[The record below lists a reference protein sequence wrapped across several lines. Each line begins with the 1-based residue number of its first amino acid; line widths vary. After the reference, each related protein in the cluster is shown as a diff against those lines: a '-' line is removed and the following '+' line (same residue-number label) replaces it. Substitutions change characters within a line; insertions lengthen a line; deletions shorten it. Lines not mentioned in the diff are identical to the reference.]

1 MQRAFGLA
9 CSPVPPIHANAGADR
24 EKPLPSVRLSGHG
37 QVKTV
42 EIYTS
47 PLCGYCHAA
56 KRLLAGKGV
65 PFAEI
70 DVLGDPEARIEMT
83 MRASGLRTVPQVFVG
98 DRHVGGYDDLSAL
111 ERAGRLD
118 PLLEAT

>member
-1 MQRAFGLA
+1 M
-9 CSPVPPIHANAGADR
+9 
-24 EKPLPSVRLSGHG
+24 
-37 QVKTV
+37 KTV
-42 EIYTS
+42 RIYTS

-65 PFAEI
+65 PFSEI
-70 DVLGDPEARIEMT
+70 DVLGDLEARRAMT
-83 MRASGLRTVPQVFVG
+83 MRAGGRRTVPQVFVG

>member
-1 MQRAFGLA
+1 M
-9 CSPVPPIHANAGADR
+9 
-24 EKPLPSVRLSGHG
+24 
-37 QVKTV
+37 KTV
-42 EIYTS
+42 RIYTS
-47 PLCGYCHAA
+47 PLCGYSCAA

-70 DVLGDPEARIEMT
+70 DVLGDPEARRAMT
-83 MRASGLRTVPQVFVG
+83 MRAGGRRTVPQVFVG

-118 PLLEAT
+118 LLLEAT